1 MSSQMLKHPPTPCPL
16 WASRTPAA
24 TQQTVVLGMPMLVGA
39 GRMPRAAREA
49 GATGAIW
56 ELGRLGAAVG
66 KSRGGGFVC
75 KAGHGGGRLGKPRGA
90 AASLPPPLHPRMML
104 WGAFLLGLRVFSSAP

>member
-1 MSSQMLKHPPTPCPL
+1 MSSQTPKHPPTPCPL

-24 TQQTVVLGMPMLVGA
+24 TQQIGALGMPMLVGA
-39 GRMPRAAREA
+39 GRMPRAVREA

-66 KSRGGGFVC
+66 MSEGVDLFSKQGMEVGG
-75 KAGHGGGRLGKPRGA
+75 
-90 AASLPPPLHPRMML
+90 
-104 WGAFLLGLRVFSSAP
+104 W